1 MAVQLRKHS
10 FGPVAAKAYNQLERM
25 IVTLELAPGAVTTEG
40 ALIDSLGLGRT
51 PVREAIQRLAWEG
64 LVEVRP
70 RAGVAIAPLNRAD
83 WVKIIDTR
91 QSVEILLARSA
102 ARYAAGPVVAQFH
115 EAALLMERAV
125 VSGDP
130 VNFLDADKL
139 IDEVLAETA
148 DNPYAAKLAA
158 PLQTHC
164 RRFWYRYQAGPDLA
178 HAAERH
184 VRLIRAVIDRN
195 EEDAG
200 SEAEALMAL
209 MRRHAETVAR
219 L

>member
-1 MAVQLRKHS
+1 MPVQLKRQS
-10 FGPVAAKAYNQLERM
+10 PGPVAAKAYDQLERM
-25 IVTLELAPGAVTTEG
+25 IVTLELAPGSVTTEG

-70 RAGVAIAPLNRAD
+70 RAGLAIAPLNRTD
-83 WVKIIDTR
+83 WVKIIDAR
-91 QSVEILLARSA
+91 YNVEVLLARSA
-102 ARYAAGPVVAQFH
+102 ARYATGPAVAHFH
-115 EAALLMERAV
+115 EAALRMERAV

-130 VNFLDADKL
+130 VNFLEADKL
-139 IDEVLAETA
+139 VDEVLAETA

-164 RRFWYRYQAGPDLA
+164 RRFWYRFQTGPDLA

-184 VRLIRAVIDRN
+184 VRLIRAIVDRN
-195 EEDAG
+195 EDDAG
-200 SEAEALMAL
+200 GEAEALMSL
-209 MRRHAETVAR
+209 LRKHAESVAR